1 MHHASFCENS
11 HVILLATL
19 SEVKG
24 LVSTISQEEVEL
36 ETNLPRTPIPYSSPQ
51 FRTETPVNSR
61 NQSCWSLNSAL
72 LRA

>member
-36 ETNLPRTPIPYSSPQ
+36 ETNLPRPPNPYSSP
-51 FRTETPVNSR
+51 TV
-61 NQSCWSLNSAL
+61 
-72 LRA
+72 